1 MNISAAGQFQAQI
14 DSDLDQYVAGDP
26 AVTDNSGFLPTVNR
40 LLDEIL
46 VNYRRDRADRADL
59 DDGEWVHHFGTWL
72 KESPLQA
79 AELLAVALHR
89 LASLT
94 QDLNDYGPV
103 PAPTVPDNWPPMAG
117 DVWHTFPPPF
127 EDGTCAP
134 WEAWHAVRVAFPENA
149 PEGGLVLIY
158 PFGNEDFSRPS
169 QLLPSDFLTRGEARL
184 AYREWE
190 EDQ

>member
-1 MNISAAGQFQAQI
+1 MTDPQAA
-14 DSDLDQYVAGDP
+14 D
-26 AVTDNSGFLPTVNR
+26 FLTAIGAI
-40 LLDEIL
+40 LDETIAH
-46 VNYRRDRADRADL
+46 YRADRASNPDL
-59 DDGEWVHHFGTWL
+59 DEAAWLHGFGTWL
-72 KESPLQA
+72 AYEAPNADQSGL
-79 AELLAVALHR
+79 LLAVALHR

>member
-1 MNISAAGQFQAQI
+1 MTPEDADAFLNGLNTAIDGGVASYRNDRALNPDLSDGQFLHQFGRELAAAVRSGGA
-14 DSDLDQYVAGDP
+14 DVDQVAY
-26 AVTDNSGFLPTVNR
+26 T
-40 LLDEIL
+40 
-46 VNYRRDRADRADL
+46 
-59 DDGEWVHHFGTWL
+59 
-72 KESPLQA
+72 A
-79 AELLAVALHR
+79 AAALAR
-89 LASLT
+89 IASLT
-94 QDLNDYGPV
+94 QDLNDYGPA

-169 QLLPSDFLTRGEARL
+169 QLLPSD
-184 AYREWE
+184 
-190 EDQ
+190 